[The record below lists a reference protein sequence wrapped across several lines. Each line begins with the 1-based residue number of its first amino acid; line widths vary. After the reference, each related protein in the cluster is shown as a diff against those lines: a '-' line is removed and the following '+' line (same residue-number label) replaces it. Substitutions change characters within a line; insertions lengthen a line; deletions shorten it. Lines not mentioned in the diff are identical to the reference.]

1 MDTKFK
7 RPKIV
12 LIIVS
17 LYILAAIAGLY
28 SHFTIEPSQLTDKF
42 KIPSGIL
49 YDILSIMMA
58 IVYITFALLLFFRKE
73 IAKWV
78 MLGIFIIQTLNT
90 IYELK
95 FLYIPDEFQITYI
108 ALKLSGFVINILLV
122 WYIFKL
128 KDKGYYLV

>member
-12 LIIVS
+12 LIIVI

-28 SHFTIEPSQLTDKF
+28 SHFTIEHSQLTDKF

-78 MLGIFIIQTLNT
+78 MLGIFIMQTLNT
-90 IYELK
+90 IYVLK
-95 FLYIPDEFQITYI
+95 YLYIPNEFQII
-108 ALKLSGFVINILLV
+108 HISLKLLGFVINILLV